1 MAKITTW
8 ILKKNK
14 NIVYEWFYGLSYLHV
29 FIYLFFLDKLLVSD
43 YELSR
48 SDDHLSVC
56 FARVRQFIQGKRLF
70 SQSFYFNVTFKSV
83 FFSNA
88 ELTWTLPSSQPHCWM
103 SRGTRACSFY
113 VYGTTLGNSTWS
125 SLTLKLYL
133 VCPEPQLLRSAR
145 RIRINRS

>member
-1 MAKITTW
+1 MNGFMA
-8 ILKKNK
+8 
-14 NIVYEWFYGLSYLHV
+14 FYRIY
-29 FIYLFFLDKLLVSD
+29 IYYLFIFETSSWLVV
-43 YELSR
+43 LSR

-56 FARVRQFIQGKRLF
+56 FARGRQFIQGKRLL
-70 SQSFYFNVTFKSV
+70 SQSFHFNVTFKLV

-103 SRGTRACSFY
+103 SRRPRACSFY

-145 RIRINRS
+145 RKRINRS